1 MGATRK
7 RTRSSSDSMPDP
19 TSLGW
24 ASVREC
30 PPRAYIGS
38 NVVER
43 FFNRL
48 NVVRGIG
55 FAILCAA
62 LAAAAISSGGWAGWL
77 IGSVLLALAL
87 YGLVGPWLWPKY
99 RSPDT

>member
-1 MGATRK
+1 M
-7 RTRSSSDSMPDP
+7 SP
-19 TSLGW
+19 
-24 ASVREC
+24 E
-30 PPRAYIGS
+30 YIGS